1 MPSQTVAT
9 DVRPFR
15 ISIEEEAIQDLRRRI
30 AATRWPD
37 KETVTDPSQGVQLA
51 TMQKLARYWGTDYD
65 FRRVESRLNALP
77 QFMTEIDGLDI
88 HFIHVRSKHEN
99 ALPLIITHG
108 WPGSVIEML
117 KIVGP
122 LTDPAAHGGSA
133 EDAFHLV
140 IPSMPGYGFSGKP
153 TTTGWDPAHI
163 ARAWVVLMK
172 RLGYAKFVAQGGD
185 WGAIVTDV
193 MATQKPPELLGIH
206 SNMPGA
212 VPPDISKAFGPL
224 RSDPPPSD
232 LSANERRAY
241 EELSRV
247 YTKGIGYAVE
257 MGLRPQTLYGLA
269 DSPIALAAWML
280 DHDALSYEDISHAFD
295 GHPVGNL
302 TRDEVLDNITL
313 TWFTNTGISSG
324 RLYWENKL
332 GFFDA
337 KNVSI
342 PAAVSVFPK
351 ELYQAPRSW
360 AERAYPKL
368 IYFNEVEKGGHF
380 AAWQEPQLFSQE
392 IRAAFR
398 SLR

>member
-1 MPSQTVAT
+1 MSAEENTI
-9 DVRPFR
+9 RPFR
-15 ISIEEEAIQDLRRRI
+15 IDVPEEALVDLRRRV
-30 AATRWPD
+30 AATRWPE
-37 KETVTDPSQGVQLA
+37 KETVADPSQGVQLA
-51 TMQKLARYWGTDYD
+51 TMQKLVHYWGTDYD
-65 FRRVESRLNALP
+65 FRRFEARLNALP
-77 QFMTEIDGLDI
+77 QFITEIDGLDI
-88 HFIHVRSKHEN
+88 HFIHVGSKHEN
-99 ALPLIITHG
+99 ALPLIVTHG

-117 KIVGP
+117 KVVGP
-122 LTDPAAHGGSA
+122 LTDPTAHGASA

-140 IPSMPGYGFSGKP
+140 VPSMPGYGFSGKP

-172 RLGYAKFVAQGGD
+172 RLGYRRFVAQGGD

-193 MATQKPPELLGIH
+193 MAALAPPELLGIH
-206 SNMPGA
+206 SNMPGT
-212 VPPDISKAFGPL
+212 VPPDVAKALPSG
-224 RSDPPPSD
+224 DPPPSY
-232 LSANERRAY
+232 LSADERRAY

-269 DSPIALAAWML
+269 DSPVALAAWML

-295 GHPVGNL
+295 GHPVGDL

-313 TWFTNTGISSG
+313 TWFTNTGVSSG
-324 RLYWENKL
+324 RLYWENQL
-332 GFFDA
+332 GFFDV

-360 AERAYPKL
+360 AEKAYPNL
-368 IYFNEVEKGGHF
+368 IYFNEVDKGNHF
-380 AAWQEPQLFSQE
+380 AAWQEPRLFSE
-392 IRAAFR
+392 EVRAGFR
-398 SLR
+398 RLRK